1 MIRSFNGKTPKIA
14 ESAFISEAAY
24 VIGEVEIGERSSVWP
39 GAVIRGDLASIKIGG
54 NTTIQDNSVL
64 HNDVDIPLE
73 IGDNVVIGHSV
84 VLHGRKIGSNTLI
97 GNNATVLA
105 ESKIGRFCIIAAG
118 SVVSQHSEIPDNSMV
133 AGVPAKIKG
142 QISQEQR
149 RQLKEW
155 PQIYTELTRRYK
167 EQGL

>member
-105 ESKIGRFCIIAAG
+105 ESKIGSFCIIAAG

>member
-14 ESAFISEAAY
+14 KSAFISEAAY
-24 VIGEVEIGERSSVWP
+24 VIGEVEIGESSSVWP
-39 GAVIRGDLASIKIGG
+39 GVVIRGDLASIKIGG

-64 HNDVDIPLE
+64 HTDVGIPLE

-84 VLHGRKIGSNTLI
+84 VLHGLKIGSNTLI
-97 GNNATVLA
+97 GNNATVLD
-105 ESKIGRFCIIAAG
+105 ESKIGSFCIIAAG
-118 SVVSQHSEIPDNSMV
+118 SVVSQGSEIPDNSMV

-142 QISQEQR
+142 QVSQEQR
-149 RQLKEW
+149 RRLKEW
-155 PQIYTELTRRYK
+155 PQIYTELTKRYK

>member
-14 ESAFISEAAY
+14 KSAFISEAAY
-24 VIGEVEIGERSSVWP
+24 VIGEVEIGENSSVWP

-64 HNDVDIPLE
+64 HADADAPLE
-73 IGDNVVIGHSV
+73 IGNNVLIGHSV
-84 VLHGRKIGSNTLI
+84 VVHGLKIGSNTLI
-97 GNNATVLA
+97 GNNATVLD
-105 ESKIGRFCIIAAG
+105 ESKIGSFCIIAAG
-118 SVVSQHSEIPDNSMV
+118 SVVSRGSEIPDNSMV

-142 QISQEQR
+142 QVSQEQR
-149 RQLKEW
+149 RWLEEW
-155 PQIYTELTRRYK
+155 PQIYTELAKRYK